1 MSGLPPED
9 RRGRQPAA
17 ASGASDAVRG
27 AMNILGIETS
37 CDESAAAIV
46 TAGRDGRLQVRSSV
60 VATQFDLHRKYDGVV
75 PEIASRAHLE
85 RLHPVIE
92 AALAEARL
100 SLESLDAIAVGH
112 RPGLIGSLLVGV
124 SAAKALA
131 WSLSLP
137 LLGVDHIAAHLTAG
151 LLDADPPQWPA
162 LGLVAS
168 GGHTSLF
175 LLDDGGSIAL
185 LGRTIDDAVGEAFDK
200 VGTLLDLP
208 YPGGPAID
216 RLAAQGN
223 DQAYDFPISL
233 PRRDS
238 LDFSFSGLKTAVLYE
253 VRPPAR
259 RSRSG
264 EPNPVES
271 ARTVQ
276 PLLDDSRRADLAA
289 SFQRAAIGALI
300 RKLELAHLRHPTPT
314 LLVGGGVTANSRLRA
329 ELAEFAASRSIDLRL
344 PKLSYCIDNAAM
356 IAGAA
361 ASRALRGE
369 RDSLDLAPSAVSA
382 VSSRG
387 RRPER

>member
-1 MSGLPPED
+1 
-9 RRGRQPAA
+9 
-17 ASGASDAVRG
+17 
-27 AMNILGIETS
+27 MNILGIETS
-37 CDESAAAIV
+37 CDESAAAVV
-46 TAGRDGRLQVRSSV
+46 TADRDGRDGRLGRMVVRSSV
-60 VATQFDLHRKYDGVV
+60 VATQFDLHREYDGVV

-85 RLHPVIE
+85 RILPVIQG
-92 AALAEARL
+92 ALAESQLTFEAI
-100 SLESLDAIAVGH
+100 DAIAVGH

-131 WSLSLP
+131 WSLSKP

-151 LLDADPPQWPA
+151 LLDADPPRWPA

-175 LLDDGGSIAL
+175 LLEAPGSLTL

-200 VGTLLDLP
+200 VGTLLGLP

-216 RLAAQGN
+216 RPAAQGN
-223 DQAYDFPISL
+223 DRAFDFPISL

-253 VRPPAR
+253 VRPPTR
-259 RSRSG
+259 RGRGG
-264 EPNPVES
+264 EVIEPVERLE
-271 ARTVQ
+271 RT
-276 PLLDDSRRADLAA
+276 LSDSRRADLAA
-289 SFQRAAIGALI
+289 SFQRAAIGALM
-300 RKLELAHLRHPTPT
+300 RKLELAHASHPTPT

-329 ELAEFAASRSIDLRL
+329 ELAAFAGSRSLDLRL
-344 PKLSYCIDNAAM
+344 PKLAYCIDNAAM

-361 ASRALRGE
+361 APRALRGE
-369 RDSLDLAPSAVSA
+369 RDDLDLAPCAVSA

-387 RRPER
+387 RRLER